1 MQTVYSWGIH
11 SRFWLIRITN
21 LSCNP
26 DIMFMS
32 FWLALPAVARIVV
45 AEGGGVA
52 FLSYKLGFHK

>member
-45 AEGGGVA
+45 AEGGESLFSA
-52 FLSYKLGFHK
+52 IS